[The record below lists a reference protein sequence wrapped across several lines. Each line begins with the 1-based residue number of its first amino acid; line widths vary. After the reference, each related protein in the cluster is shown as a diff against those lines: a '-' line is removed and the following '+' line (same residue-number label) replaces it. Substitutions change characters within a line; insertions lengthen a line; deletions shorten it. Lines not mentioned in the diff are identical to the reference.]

1 MSHINPWRARGPL
14 LYAHQGGAGEAP
26 ANTMHAFHTAL
37 RAGATALELDVHAT
51 ADGHLVVLHDDTVDH
66 TTQGT
71 GAVHTLTRDA
81 VKRLDAAYRFTPA
94 GQTPGR
100 GAPHPLRGI
109 ATGHRPPPPGAR
121 PEDFTIPLLAEVLRT
136 FPGVPI
142 NIDIKTTAPATP
154 PYEHLLAR
162 LLAEHGR
169 DDDVIVASFHDE
181 ALAAFA
187 ETGSPV
193 PTSAGPTRT
202 AEFWEA
208 VQRDGEG
215 IDLPEHQAL
224 QVPVTYGDL
233 TVVDERFVAAA
244 HRRDLAVHV
253 WTIDDPATMHWLLD
267 LGVDGIVTD
276 RPSVAQRVFA
286 ERGTPP
292 DRSSD

>member
-1 MSHINPWRARGPL
+1 MSNRTANPWRARGPL

-26 ANTMHAFHTAL
+26 ANTLHAFHTAL
-37 RAGATALELDVHAT
+37 QAGASALELDVHAT

-71 GAVHTLTRDA
+71 GPVHTLTRDEI
-81 VKRLDAAYRFTPA
+81 KRLDAAHRFTPA
-94 GQTPGR
+94 DHPPDSPT
-100 GAPHPLRGI
+100 AHPLRGV
-109 ATGHRPPPPGAR
+109 ATGDRPPPPGAR
-121 PEDFTIPLLAEVLRT
+121 PEHFTIPLLAEVLET

-142 NIDIKTTAPATP
+142 NVDIKTTAPATP

-162 LLAEHGR
+162 LLAEYGR
-169 DDDVIVASFHDE
+169 GDDTMVASFHDD

-187 ETGSPV
+187 ATGSSV
-193 PTSAGPTRT
+193 PTSAGPTCT

-208 VQRDGEG
+208 VQRGDDG
-215 IDLPEHQAL
+215 IDLPQHQAL
-224 QVPVTYGDL
+224 QVPITFGDL

-253 WTIDDPATMHWLLD
+253 WTVDDPATMHWLLD

-276 RPSVAQRVFA
+276 RPSVAQQVFV
-286 ERGTPP
+286 ERAP
-292 DRSSD
+292 D